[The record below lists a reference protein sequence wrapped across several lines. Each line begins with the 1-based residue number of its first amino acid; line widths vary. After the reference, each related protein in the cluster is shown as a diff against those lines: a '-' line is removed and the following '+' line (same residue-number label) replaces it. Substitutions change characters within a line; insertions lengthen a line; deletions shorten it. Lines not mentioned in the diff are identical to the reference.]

1 MISVWASTK
10 LRTDRLLATVGGD
23 PRFCKFADL
32 QYSTSVLHLQD
43 HQRTKMS
50 TRDPLLLLRRT
61 LAAQQPPTLHSSPD
75 SSSPALTKDSLS
87 SATHLFFRS
96 SQLALPLDTPT
107 RFQRQP
113 PEALTFNLRE
123 IFFAWL
129 LQTESTAEY
138 MSKCQARGIHHLT
151 FLEKAD
157 LSTWLEG
164 GDSSD
169 YIGMPPPP
177 LYSAN
182 LYS

>member
-1 MISVWASTK
+1 LIVFEILPTLKSDFQFWRSFFFAVSRIFTK
-10 LRTDRLLATVGGD
+10 TND
-23 PRFCKFADL
+23 
-32 QYSTSVLHLQD
+32 Q
-43 HQRTKMS
+43 KMS
-50 TRDPLLLLRRT
+50 TGDPLLLLRRT
-61 LAAQQPPTLHSSPD
+61 LAAQQPPTLHFSPD

-87 SATHLFFRS
+87 SATHLFFPS
-96 SQLALPLDTPT
+96 SQLALPLGIPT
-107 RFQRQP
+107 RFQRKT

-138 MSKCQARGIHHLT
+138 ISKCQALGIHHLT

-169 YIGMPPPP
+169 YIGMSLS
-177 LYSAN
+177 LY
-182 LYS
+182 